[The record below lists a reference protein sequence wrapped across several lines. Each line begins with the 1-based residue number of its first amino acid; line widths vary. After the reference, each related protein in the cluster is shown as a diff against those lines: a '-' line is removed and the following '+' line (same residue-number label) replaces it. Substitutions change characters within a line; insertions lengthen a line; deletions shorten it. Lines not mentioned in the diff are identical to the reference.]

1 MQSLITVVFYWPG
14 HNTLKQL
21 GGLDVNMSDI
31 EHFWSA
37 SRSRAI
43 YSFDNLK
50 LFVDLLY
57 AQDQENSHAT
67 DNSNESGTSENESSE
82 NENEKEDEKPE
93 EKDEKET
100 EQPTEQPEQQKESE
114 TEDEKIEKEL
124 VAELNLNDDE
134 LNGREGNDSET
145 VEIGSKE
152 DEAENAERNKKAKQQ
167 ATEELS
173 ARRISELGGAQIE
186 SGKDWQRN
194 KELTGSC
201 FMIRNNWWKKCFSI
215 HWLESVS
222 QNFCFSINRLE
233 SSVIE

>member
-1 MQSLITVVFYWPG
+1 M
-14 HNTLKQL
+14 
-21 GGLDVNMSDI
+21 
-31 EHFWSA
+31 
-37 SRSRAI
+37 
-43 YSFDNLK
+43 FDNLK

-93 EKDEKET
+93 EKDEKDEKET

-194 KELTGSC
+194 KELTGS
-201 FMIRNNWWKKCFSI
+201 
-215 HWLESVS
+215 
-222 QNFCFSINRLE
+222 
-233 SSVIE
+233 